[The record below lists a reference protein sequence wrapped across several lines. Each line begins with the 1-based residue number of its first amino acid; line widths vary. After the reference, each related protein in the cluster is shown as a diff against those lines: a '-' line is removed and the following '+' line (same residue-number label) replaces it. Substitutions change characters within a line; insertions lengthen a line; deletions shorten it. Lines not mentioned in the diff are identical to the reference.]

1 MLDTISYTILFCYC
15 SDPKRRTSWY
25 LSRKGFEGLKNLLKS
40 NKGNRAVCR
49 IGISSHTCTLTKP
62 CPRTCCAMWLPQPV
76 SLSDRPWLG
85 SPTGSPSLGVAPSA
99 RKLPPASSLSHPALS
114 GWLLPGS
121 PSHFLRKPPWLA
133 PLWVGGPHLCAPSIS
148 PIVGNGGHAIDAVHM
163 FALLSRLQRTYGL
176 FDALSLKAV

>member
-40 NKGNRAVCR
+40 YKGNRAVCR

-62 CPRTCCAMWLPQPV
+62 CPRTCCAMWLPV

-85 SPTGSPSLGVAPSA
+85 SPTGSPSLGAAP
-99 RKLPPASSLSHPALS
+99 LL
-114 GWLLPGS
+114 GNFLLPHLYPTLLCLADCYLVPRLTFLGS
-121 PSHFLRKPPWLA
+121 LRDLPHFGLGDLISVH
-133 PLWVGGPHLCAPSIS
+133 PLFPQSWAMVAML
-148 PIVGNGGHAIDAVHM
+148 
-163 FALLSRLQRTYGL
+163 
-176 FDALSLKAV
+176 